1 MFRHLLWSAVQKDQL
16 RQHEHYLSQID
27 SDLAEHTRLPPE
39 RGEKPHIIQS
49 YVEKETYLRFEVS
62 HDWLLFFSLK
72 FFLKIMIVA
81 RVTCCVV

>member
-1 MFRHLLWSAVQKDQL
+1 MSLWLVVQKDQL

-39 RGEKPHIIQS
+39 RGTKAHIIQS

-62 HDWLLFFSLK
+62 QDWTLLK
-72 FFLKIMIVA
+72 FGVLMIVD
-81 RVTCCVV
+81 VNVCDMSGFV